1 MAQIIPS
8 DLTRAALAGAKSRE
22 LETLRLLKDALEETA
37 RRSST
42 SITSS
47 TCPTTG

>member
-8 DLTRAALAGAKSRE
+8 DLTRAALAGAKSPE

-37 RRSST
+37 KRSSRSTTSST
-42 SITSS
+42 S
-47 TCPTTG
+47 PTIG